1 MSLRVNGLM
10 RRSTSN
16 YDLPTTV
23 RTHSHSPA
31 QKSYTYGNSN
41 GGYKSLTSRHGRNKL
56 LIRAATAI
64 ASISLLTY
72 LGSSYLRTSSSGD
85 DADMDGLTE
94 DADIGNAGS
103 SRDLE
108 KKKQT
113 QTPSKKQQQQQH
125 DKPDCPPFRSS
136 FGGAV
141 HPGYFRPEDAV
152 VAGGTSFK
160 FAAITDLDNLS
171 KVENASKPTFRAD
184 VLTGALHRSSDEI
197 DLDNN
202 KQYTVSFDEETRELT
217 TRQNEGG
224 RGAEYSEL
232 TLFDHRLLTFDDR
245 TGAVVELLN
254 APDGPSTFPVTR
266 YVLTEGNGDT
276 NKGMKWEW
284 ATVKDD
290 ELYIGGI
297 GKEMQLS
304 NGDVDTEDAMW
315 IAIIGKAGQLRREDW
330 SSQYNFV
337 RKFLGCQLP
346 GYIAH
351 EAIEWSAHL
360 RKWIFLPRRVSLH
373 QYVPDLDERLGSN
386 KVIVVNEDFSHATV
400 IEIDLEHHEAGL
412 RGFSSFSFVPNTLD
426 QHVLALRSVEEDCV
440 GEDSATTCKFKTY
453 MCVFELLTGDV
464 LMEEV
469 LIDHPV
475 KFEGVE
481 FVDMFTTPPPKE
493 AEPRLRGAAK
503 ES

>member
-1 MSLRVNGLM
+1 MNWKKNLLDNRELERQPATVS
-10 RRSTSN
+10 ST
-16 YDLPTTV
+16 P
-23 RTHSHSPA
+23 PP
-31 QKSYTYGNSN
+31 
-41 GGYKSLTSRHGRNKL
+41 
-56 LIRAATAI
+56 
-64 ASISLLTY
+64 
-72 LGSSYLRTSSSGD
+72 
-85 DADMDGLTE
+85 
-94 DADIGNAGS
+94 
-103 SRDLE
+103 
-108 KKKQT
+108 KKHQN
-113 QTPSKKQQQQQH
+113 
-125 DKPDCPPFRSS
+125 PDCPPFQSS

-160 FAAITDLDNLS
+160 FAAIADLDTLS
-171 KVENASKPTFRAD
+171 KVVDAPKPTFRAD
-184 VLTGALHRSSDEI
+184 LLAGVLHRSSGDE
-197 DLDNN
+197 DD
-202 KQYTVSFDEETRELT
+202 KYTVSFEGTTPRELT

-232 TLFDHRLLTFDDR
+232 TLFDDRLLTFDDR

-254 APDGPSTFPVTR
+254 TADGRSTFPVSR
-266 YVLTEGNGDT
+266 YILMEGNGDT
-276 NKGMKWEW
+276 SKGMKWEW

-315 IAIIGKAGQLRREDW
+315 IAIIGKNGQLRREDW

-351 EAIEWSAHL
+351 EAIEWSDHL
-360 RKWIFLPRRVSLH
+360 RKWVFLPRRVSTH
-373 QYVPDLDERLGSN
+373 QYVPDLDERSGSN
-386 KVIVVNEDFSHATV
+386 KVIVVHEDFSHATV

-412 RGFSSFSFVPNTLD
+412 RGFSSFAFVPNTQD
-426 QHVLALRSVEEDCV
+426 EHVLALRSVEEDCV
-440 GEDSATTCKFKTY
+440 GENSTTTCKFKTY
-453 MCVFELLTGDV
+453 ICVFELLTGDV

-469 LIDHPV
+469 LIEQPV

-481 FVDMFTTPPPKE
+481 FVDIFTAPPAKE
-493 AEPRLRGAAK
+493 NSEPRLRGVAK